1 MNDIK
6 DWISNSYETNKKLS
20 LKSCLFVSGYSGIGK
35 TYNINKISNEL
46 KLFIVNLNSYNC
58 CSSAQLTDILFKS
71 FVSSLIQTLTNNTDK
86 KIIIIDDFDI
96 LMALDNT
103 INIALYNFLINNT
116 NLKHI
121 PIICIINNETIKKLG
136 EIKKKCLIMQ
146 HPILNDNEF
155 HLILQSYKHDI
166 IFNETLKIIKLINY
180 NLNDAIRIIT
190 NTYYNSNDEN
200 IITDDLYSNNFNR
213 NKIKKIILKEQWI
226 IPLKFHE
233 NLIIELNNRKGLKK
247 NKDIFYKNFIIN
259 FCYFDLFMHKNNDIG
274 IDIFISMIYEL
285 FNMPVKKAKDHNL
298 NNFTKILSYLSLQ
311 KKNNKSIYN
320 KSSFPY
326 NQIGNYHLNLIN
338 RKFIY

>member
-6 DWISNSYETNKKLS
+6 SWITCSYENQKKLS
-20 LKSCLFVSGYSGIGK
+20 LKSCLFITGYSGIGK
-35 TYNINKISNEL
+35 TYNIKKICNEL
-46 KLFIVNLNSYNC
+46 ELFTIHLNSYNC

-71 FVSSLIQTLTNNTDK
+71 FVSSLIQTLTNNTNK

-103 INIALYNFLINNT
+103 INIALYNFLINNI

-121 PIICIINNETIKKLG
+121 PIICIVNNEIIKKLG
-136 EIKKKCLIMQ
+136 EIKKKCLIMEYPLISNADF
-146 HPILNDNEF
+146 HTILKSYNPDILLNDT
-155 HLILQSYKHDI
+155 Q
-166 IFNETLKIIKLINY
+166 KIIKQTNY

-190 NTYYNSNDEN
+190 NTYYNNNDEN
-200 IITDDLYSNNFNR
+200 IIVDDLYSNNFDR
-213 NKIKKIILKEQWI
+213 NKLKKIILKEQWI

-233 NLIIELNNRKGLKK
+233 NLIIELNNRKGIKK
-247 NKDIFYKNFIIN
+247 NKDFFYKNFILN

-274 IDIFISMIYEL
+274 IDIFISIIYEL
-285 FNMPVKKAKDHNL
+285 FNMPSKKAKEHNL

-311 KKNNKSIYN
+311 KKNSKNIYC